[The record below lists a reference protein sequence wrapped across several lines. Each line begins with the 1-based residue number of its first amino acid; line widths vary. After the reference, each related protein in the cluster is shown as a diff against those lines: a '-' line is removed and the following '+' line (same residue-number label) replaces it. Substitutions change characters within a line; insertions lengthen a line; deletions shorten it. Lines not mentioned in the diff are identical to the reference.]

1 MDMLQSAKSARGMA
15 AAAMKTGAGAVT
27 HHTTVLPEPTEFEG
41 YLEKLK
47 RNTRYFWL
55 DPRSCQLLYYK
66 NKKTSKSRSPSGGF
80 RLEDILYIC
89 FENKH
94 LDVMGGSKKQQQ
106 KAGANQTFEAY
117 DSING
122 NRKNKN
128 KTTNYQFSIQTK
140 ERY

>member
-47 RNTRYFWL
+47 RNNTSVFSLSSWNTRYFWL

-66 NKKTSKSRSPSGGF
+66 NKKT
-80 RLEDILYIC
+80 
-89 FENKH
+89 
-94 LDVMGGSKKQQQ
+94 
-106 KAGANQTFEAY
+106 T
-117 DSING
+117 
-122 NRKNKN
+122 
-128 KTTNYQFSIQTK
+128 
-140 ERY
+140 